1 MGTPEVNRQLAR
13 PGHRWENNIKMNL
26 QEVRRGGMDWPDLA

>member
-1 MGTPEVNRQLAR
+1 VGTPEVNRHLAR
-13 PGHRWENNIKMNL
+13 PEHKWENNIKMNL